1 MTIAT
6 KVRHIIRGNKMLVEI
21 NDDNNVVITI
31 TNNETGNTISVIDT
45 SYAKCLNAV
54 YAKLA
59 KGSIRFNF

>member
-1 MTIAT
+1 MTVAT
-6 KVRHIIRGNKMLVEI
+6 KVRRIIRGNKLLVEV

-31 TNNETGNTISVIDT
+31 TNKETGNTISVINT
-45 SYAKCLNAV
+45 SYAKCLNEV